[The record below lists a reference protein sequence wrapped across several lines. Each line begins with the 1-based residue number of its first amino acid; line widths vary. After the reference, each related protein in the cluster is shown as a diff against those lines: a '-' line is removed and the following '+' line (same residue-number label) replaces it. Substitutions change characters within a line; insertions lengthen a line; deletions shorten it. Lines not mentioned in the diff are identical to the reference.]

1 MTDSYNV
8 GYSVDALGDLREIY
22 SYIANELLV
31 PKTAAAQLGRIRK
44 EVRSLDF
51 MPARYTL
58 VEWEPWHSMKMHQ
71 LPVDNF
77 IVYYLVDDKE
87 RTVLLLG
94 KQLGVAWIQFQEL
107 FDILELT
114 LRILDF

>member
-1 MTDSYNV
+1 MQNSRRV
-8 GYSVDALGDLREIY
+8 SIPSKQER
-22 SYIANELLV
+22 YILQMKSMRLL
-31 PKTAAAQLGRIRK
+31 QRS
-44 EVRSLDF
+44 SLDF

-87 RTVLLLG
+87 RTVTVVRIFYG
-94 KQLGVAWIQFQEL
+94 GR
-107 FDILELT
+107 DIEG
-114 LRILDF
+114 IINSNK

>member
-8 GYSVDALGDLREIY
+8 VYSVDALGDLSEIY
-22 SYIANELLV
+22 SYIANE
-31 PKTAAAQLGRIRK
+31 TAAAQLGRIRK

-94 KQLGVAWIQFQEL
+94 K
-107 FDILELT
+107 
-114 LRILDF
+114 

>member
-1 MTDSYNV
+1 MTDSYKV
-8 GYSVDALGDLREIY
+8 GYSVDALDDLREIY

-31 PKTAAAQLGRIRK
+31 PETASAQLSRIRK

-51 MPARYTL
+51 MPARYAL
-58 VEWEPWHSMKMHQ
+58 VDWEPWHSMKMHQ

-87 RTVLLLG
+87 RDSSASG
-94 KQLGVAWIQFQEL
+94 QVAQYC
-107 FDILELT
+107 
-114 LRILDF
+114 LDPVSGASRHP

>member
-1 MTDSYNV
+1 MTDSYKV
-8 GYSVDALGDLREIY
+8 GYSVDALDDLREIY

-31 PKTAAAQLGRIRK
+31 PEAAAAQLGRISLS
-44 EVRSLDF
+44 VRSLDF

-71 LPVDNF
+71 LPVANF

-94 KQLGVAWIQFQEL
+94 K
-107 FDILELT
+107 
-114 LRILDF
+114 